1 MSMTKIQT
9 VNLVSNAA
17 NIEFTAIPNT
27 YKDLYILLNIRS
39 TTSGADREEM
49 RMTFN
54 GSSSG
59 YSRSRGYA
67 YDGGTF
73 SGDAATGLS
82 YIAVGSMPA
91 ANRNSNVFGPN
102 ELYIFSYA
110 ESKPKAIH
118 GRYVANS
125 DSSATYVIGFGHY
138 GWSDNSPIT
147 SIRFVGAANS
157 IASGSTATLYGIR

>member
-1 MSMTKIQT
+1 MAMIKIQT
-9 VNLVSNAA
+9 VNLTSNATE
-17 NIEFTAIPNT
+17 IEFTAIPSD
-27 YKDLYILLNIRS
+27 YKDLYILLNVRS

-73 SGDAATGLS
+73 AGDAATGLS
-82 YIAVGSMPA
+82 YIAVGSIPA

-110 ESKPKAIH
+110 ENKHKAIH

-125 DSSATYVIGFGHY
+125 DSSSTYVIGFGHY
-138 GWSDNSPIT
+138 GWANNSAIT
-147 SIRFVGAANS
+147 SIKFYGAANNM
-157 IASGSTATLYGIR
+157 ANGSTATLYGIK